1 MKEALSLWEERERA
15 RAEILAAV
23 DEAEASLA
31 RGEGRIITQ
40 ESMHELAEE
49 ARGTYGPDDKVHDG
63 VHLRFVNELCHR
75 LTRVIEQLLAEEA
88 TRPADDVVLR
98 MLLAPR
104 ADKVAE
110 RLVFN
115 AYGRAIQGFESYD
128 TTVLMGS

>member
-1 MKEALSLWEERERA
+1 MNLNSEIEFYTELRVVDKA
-15 RAEILAAV
+15 RL
-23 DEAEASLA
+23 LNLFL
-31 RGEGRIITQ
+31 
-40 ESMHELAEE
+40 HELAEE
-49 ARGTYGPDDKVHDG
+49 GRGTYGPDTDQVHDG
-63 VHLRFVNELCHR
+63 AHLRFVNELYHR

-115 AYGRAIQGFESYD
+115 AYARAIQGFESYD

>member
-1 MKEALSLWEERERA
+1 MNLNSEIQFFSDLRTVDKA
-15 RAEILAAV
+15 RL
-23 DEAEASLA
+23 L
-31 RGEGRIITQ
+31 TLFL
-40 ESMHELAEE
+40 HELAEE
-49 ARGTYGPDDKVHDG
+49 ARGTYGPGAEQVHDSA
-63 VHLRFVNELCHR
+63 HLRFVNELMHR
-75 LTRVIEQLLAEEA
+75 LTRVIGQLLADEA

-128 TTVLMGS
+128 TTVLMGN

>member
-1 MKEALSLWEERERA
+1 MFL
-15 RAEILAAV
+15 
-23 DEAEASLA
+23 
-31 RGEGRIITQ
+31 
-40 ESMHELAEE
+40 HELAEE
-49 ARGTYGPDDKVHDG
+49 ARGTYGPGAEQVHDTA
-63 VHLRFVNELCHR
+63 HLRFVNELVHR

-88 TRPADDVVLR
+88 TRPADEVVLR

-128 TTVLMGS
+128 TTVLMGN

>member
-1 MKEALSLWEERERA
+1 MNLNSEIAFYAELRLVDKA
-15 RAEILAAV
+15 RL
-23 DEAEASLA
+23 LNLFL
-31 RGEGRIITQ
+31 
-40 ESMHELAEE
+40 HELAEE
-49 ARGTYGPDDKVHDG
+49 ARGTYGPAEQVHDG
-63 VHLRFVNELCHR
+63 ARLRFVNELFHR

-115 AYGRAIQGFESYD
+115 AYSRAIQGFESYD

>member
-1 MKEALSLWEERERA
+1 MNLNSEIAFYSELRPVDKA
-15 RAEILAAV
+15 RL
-23 DEAEASLA
+23 LNLFL
-31 RGEGRIITQ
+31 
-40 ESMHELAEE
+40 HELAEE
-49 ARGTYGPDDKVHDG
+49 ARATYGAGEQVHDG